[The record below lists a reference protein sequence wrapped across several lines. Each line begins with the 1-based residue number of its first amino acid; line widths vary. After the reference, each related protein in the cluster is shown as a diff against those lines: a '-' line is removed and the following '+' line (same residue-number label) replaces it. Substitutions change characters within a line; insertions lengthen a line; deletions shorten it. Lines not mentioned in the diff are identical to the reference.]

1 MEKKSL
7 SLYLWLFKVNFFI
20 SAFTFGGGYVV
31 IPMIRKYFVTEKHL
45 FSEDELMDMAA
56 IAQSSPG
63 AIAINLAVLAGYR
76 TAGFS
81 GAVVSGISSVTPPFL
96 ILSVISSCY
105 QVFRD
110 LPIVAAVLKGMEAAV
125 GALIVDIVADMGA
138 AVLKEKKPFFA
149 CLMPAAFAGSFLFG
163 INVMVLL
170 LLCTGAC
177 LVYYY
182 AANRSRGLKPAAAK
196 ADRPF
201 KRPVPAPVRAE
212 HSDYH
217 PSNNSV
223 SGMSVSDG
231 HSRRARKDRKGGSL

>member
-1 MEKKSL
+1 MEQKKSL

-63 AIAINLAVLAGYR
+63 AIAINLAVLAGFR
-76 TAGFS
+76 SAGFS
-81 GAVVSGISSVTPPFL
+81 GAVLCGVSSVLPPFL
-96 ILSVISSCY
+96 ILSVISTCY

-110 LPIVAAVLKGMEAAV
+110 LPVVAAVLKGMEAAV
-125 GALIVDIVADMGA
+125 GALIVDIVFDMGA

-149 CLMPAAFAGSFLFG
+149 SLMPAAFAGSFLLG
-163 INVMVLL
+163 INVMVILL
-170 LLCTGAC
+170 ICVAAC

-182 AANRSRGLKPAAAK
+182 LSAKRAVNAAVSR
-196 ADRPF
+196 
-201 KRPVPAPVRAE
+201 RPVPVPAQSRS
-212 HSDYH
+212 HSDEKAER
-217 PSNNSV
+217 NRR
-223 SGMSVSDG
+223 GETAQR
-231 HSRRARKDRKGGSL
+231 HSRQGGAF

>member
-1 MEKKSL
+1 MEQKKSL

-63 AIAINLAVLAGYR
+63 AIAINLAVLAGFR
-76 TAGFS
+76 SAGFS
-81 GAVVSGISSVTPPFL
+81 GAVLCGVSSVLPPFL
-96 ILSVISSCY
+96 ILSVISTCY

-110 LPIVAAVLKGMEAAV
+110 LPVVAAVLKGMEAAV
-125 GALIVDIVADMGA
+125 GALIVDIVFDMGA

-149 CLMPAAFAGSFLFG
+149 SLMPAAFAGSFLLG
-163 INVMVLL
+163 INVMVILL
-170 LLCTGAC
+170 ICVAAC

-182 AANRSRGLKPAAAK
+182 LSAKRAVNAAVSR
-196 ADRPF
+196 
-201 KRPVPAPVRAE
+201 RPVPVPAQSRS
-212 HSDYH
+212 HSDEKAQG
-217 PSNNSV
+217 NRR
-223 SGMSVSDG
+223 GETAQR
-231 HSRRARKDRKGGSL
+231 HSRQGGAF

>member
-1 MEKKSL
+1 MEQKKSL

-63 AIAINLAVLAGYR
+63 AIAINLAVLAGFR
-76 TAGFS
+76 SAGFS
-81 GAVVSGISSVTPPFL
+81 GAVLCGVSSVLPPFL
-96 ILSVISSCY
+96 ILSVISTCY

-110 LPIVAAVLKGMEAAV
+110 LPVVAAVLKGMEAAV
-125 GALIVDIVADMGA
+125 GALIVDIVFDMGA

-149 CLMPAAFAGSFLFG
+149 SLMPAAFAGSFLLG
-163 INVMVLL
+163 INVMVILL
-170 LLCTGAC
+170 ICVAAC

-182 AANRSRGLKPAAAK
+182 LSAKRAVNAAVSR
-196 ADRPF
+196 
-201 KRPVPAPVRAE
+201 RPVPVPAQSRS
-212 HSDYH
+212 HSDEKAEG
-217 PSNNSV
+217 NRRGENAQR
-223 SGMSVSDG
+223 
-231 HSRRARKDRKGGSL
+231 HSRQGGAF

>member
-1 MEKKSL
+1 MEQKKSL

-63 AIAINLAVLAGYR
+63 AIAINLAVLAGFR
-76 TAGFS
+76 SAGFS
-81 GAVVSGISSVTPPFL
+81 GAVLCGVSSVLPPFL
-96 ILSVISSCY
+96 ILSVISTCY

-110 LPIVAAVLKGMEAAV
+110 LPVVAAVLKGMEAAV
-125 GALIVDIVADMGA
+125 GALIVDIVFDMGA

-149 CLMPAAFAGSFLFG
+149 SLMLAAFAGSFLLG
-163 INVMVLL
+163 INVMVILL
-170 LLCTGAC
+170 ICVAAC

-182 AANRSRGLKPAAAK
+182 LSAKRAVNAAVSR
-196 ADRPF
+196 
-201 KRPVPAPVRAE
+201 RPVPVPAQSRS
-212 HSDYH
+212 HSDEKAEG
-217 PSNNSV
+217 NRR
-223 SGMSVSDG
+223 GETAQR
-231 HSRRARKDRKGGSL
+231 HSRQGGAF

>member
-1 MEKKSL
+1 MEQKKSL

-63 AIAINLAVLAGYR
+63 AIAINLAVLAGFR
-76 TAGFS
+76 SAGFS
-81 GAVVSGISSVTPPFL
+81 GAVLCGVSSVLPPFL
-96 ILSVISSCY
+96 ILSVISTCY

-110 LPIVAAVLKGMEAAV
+110 LPVVASVLKGMEAAV
-125 GALIVDIVADMGA
+125 GALIVDIVFDMGA

-149 CLMPAAFAGSFLFG
+149 SLMPAAFAGSFLLG
-163 INVMVLL
+163 INVMVILL
-170 LLCTGAC
+170 ICVAAC

-182 AANRSRGLKPAAAK
+182 LSAKRAVNAAVSR
-196 ADRPF
+196 
-201 KRPVPAPVRAE
+201 RPVPVPAQSRS
-212 HSDYH
+212 HSDEKAEG
-217 PSNNSV
+217 NRR
-223 SGMSVSDG
+223 GETAQR
-231 HSRRARKDRKGGSL
+231 HSRQGGAF

>member
-1 MEKKSL
+1 MEQKKSL

-63 AIAINLAVLAGYR
+63 AIAINLAVLAGFR
-76 TAGFS
+76 SAGFS
-81 GAVVSGISSVTPPFL
+81 GAVLCGVSSVLPPFL
-96 ILSVISSCY
+96 ILSVISTCY

-110 LPIVAAVLKGMEAAV
+110 LPVVTAVLKGMEAAV
-125 GALIVDIVADMGA
+125 GALIVDIVFDMGA

-149 CLMPAAFAGSFLFG
+149 SLMPAAFAGSFLLG
-163 INVMVLL
+163 INVMVILL
-170 LLCTGAC
+170 ICVAAC

-182 AANRSRGLKPAAAK
+182 LSAKRAVNAAVSR
-196 ADRPF
+196 
-201 KRPVPAPVRAE
+201 RPVPVPAQSRS
-212 HSDYH
+212 HSDEKAEG
-217 PSNNSV
+217 NRR
-223 SGMSVSDG
+223 GETAQR
-231 HSRRARKDRKGGSL
+231 HSRQGGAF

>member
-1 MEKKSL
+1 MKQKKSL

-63 AIAINLAVLAGYR
+63 AIAINLAVLAGFR
-76 TAGFS
+76 SAGFS
-81 GAVVSGISSVTPPFL
+81 GAVLCGVSSVLPPFL
-96 ILSVISSCY
+96 ILSVISTCY

-110 LPIVAAVLKGMEAAV
+110 LPVVAAVLKGMEAAV
-125 GALIVDIVADMGA
+125 GALIVDIVFDMGA

-149 CLMPAAFAGSFLFG
+149 SLMPAAFAGSFLLG
-163 INVMVLL
+163 INVMVILL
-170 LLCTGAC
+170 ICVAAC

-182 AANRSRGLKPAAAK
+182 LSAKRAVNAAVSR
-196 ADRPF
+196 
-201 KRPVPAPVRAE
+201 RPVPVPAQSRS
-212 HSDYH
+212 HSDEKAEG
-217 PSNNSV
+217 NRRGENAQR
-223 SGMSVSDG
+223 
-231 HSRRARKDRKGGSL
+231 HSRQGGAF

>member
-1 MEKKSL
+1 MKQKKSL

-63 AIAINLAVLAGYR
+63 AIAINLAVLAGFR
-76 TAGFS
+76 SAGFS
-81 GAVVSGISSVTPPFL
+81 GAVLCGVSSVLPPFL
-96 ILSVISSCY
+96 ILSVISTCY

-110 LPIVAAVLKGMEAAV
+110 LPVAAAVLKGMEAAV
-125 GALIVDIVADMGA
+125 GALIVDIVFDMGA

-149 CLMPAAFAGSFLFG
+149 SLMPAAFAGSFLLG
-163 INVMVLL
+163 INVMVILL
-170 LLCTGAC
+170 ICVAAC

-182 AANRSRGLKPAAAK
+182 LSAKRAVNTAVSR
-196 ADRPF
+196 
-201 KRPVPAPVRAE
+201 RPVPVPAQSRS
-212 HSDYH
+212 HSDEKAEG
-217 PSNNSV
+217 NRR
-223 SGMSVSDG
+223 GETAQR
-231 HSRRARKDRKGGSL
+231 HSRQGGAF

>member
-1 MEKKSL
+1 MKQKKSL

-63 AIAINLAVLAGYR
+63 AIAINLAVLAGFR
-76 TAGFS
+76 SAGFS
-81 GAVVSGISSVTPPFL
+81 GAVLCGVSSVLPPFL
-96 ILSVISSCY
+96 ILSVISTCY

-110 LPIVAAVLKGMEAAV
+110 LPVVAAVLKGMEAAV
-125 GALIVDIVADMGA
+125 GALIVDIVFDMGA

-149 CLMPAAFAGSFLFG
+149 SLMPAAFAGSFLLG
-163 INVMVLL
+163 INVMVILL
-170 LLCTGAC
+170 ICVAAC

-182 AANRSRGLKPAAAK
+182 LSAKRAVNAAVSR
-196 ADRPF
+196 
-201 KRPVPAPVRAE
+201 RPVPVPAQSRS
-212 HSDYH
+212 HSDGKAEG
-217 PSNNSV
+217 NRR
-223 SGMSVSDG
+223 GETAQR
-231 HSRRARKDRKGGSL
+231 HSRQGGAF